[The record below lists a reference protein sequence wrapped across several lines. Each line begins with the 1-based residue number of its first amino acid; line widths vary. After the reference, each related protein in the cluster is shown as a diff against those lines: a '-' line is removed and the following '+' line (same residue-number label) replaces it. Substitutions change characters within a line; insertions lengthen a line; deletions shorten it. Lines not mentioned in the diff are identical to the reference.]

1 MIAGSVTAGK
11 SRTITEGPQMPTATS
26 QKWNTAW
33 LQSQSVGVAQRTRR
47 NFGREVPTRK
57 AVPTN
62 GKDQSDVADEMLV
75 ERPRRRHSRHR
86 EVPIVW
92 RVEHEEAVR
101 LGPKAE
107 HDGYAETKP
116 FQHHRSR
123 LLRGRTCGEP

>member
-47 NFGREVPTRK
+47 NCGREVPTRK

-62 GKDQSDVADEMLV
+62 RKISPMSRMKCWLNGPVVVTPGTAKYQS
-75 ERPRRRHSRHR
+75 
-86 EVPIVW
+86 
-92 RVEHEEAVR
+92 
-101 LGPKAE
+101 
-107 HDGYAETKP
+107 
-116 FQHHRSR
+116 F
-123 LLRGRTCGEP
+123 GE